1 MKPSAD
7 QLLAVSAFP
16 PAGSSVD
23 LAVSGGPDSVGL
35 LLLALAAG
43 LTVSVHHVDHHARAA
58 SGEDAEFVRAL
69 AARLG
74 VACRVHDVTVEAGG
88 NFEARARAQR
98 RRALPTGALTGHT
111 MDDLAETVLLNMVRG
126 AGVDG
131 LTPMLGDPTKPLLG
145 VRRAAL
151 HDFVDAEGVEAVH
164 DETNDDD
171 SFLRNRVRHQL
182 VPLLADLAQRDV
194 VPILARQ
201 ADVLFA
207 DRLWLDELVSG
218 DVSVGLSDVDCRE
231 LRTWPRARLR
241 RWLRAKLA
249 HVDEL
254 GERHPP
260 SSAEIDRALEVVAGE
275 ATATELTGGRRL
287 ARRDRRL
294 SLEDGSTTLTNHG

>member
-1 MKPSAD
+1 MKPSV
-7 QLLAVSAFP
+7 QRLLAESSFP
-16 PAGSSVD
+16 PAGTSVD

-43 LTVSVHHVDHHARAA
+43 LRVSVHHVNHHARAA

-69 AARLG
+69 AARVG
-74 VACRVHDVTVEAGG
+74 VPCVVHDVSVEAGG

-98 RRALPTGALTGHT
+98 RRALPSDALTGHT

-131 LTPMLGDPTKPLLG
+131 LTPMVGDPTKPLLG
-145 VRRAAL
+145 VRRATL
-151 HDFVDAEGVEAVH
+151 HEFVRGEGVDAVH

-171 SFLRNRVRHQL
+171 SFQRNRVRHQL
-182 VPLLADLAQRDV
+182 VPLLSEVAQRDV

-201 ADVLFA
+201 AAVLFA
-207 DRLWLDELVSG
+207 DRLWLDELVAG
-218 DVSVGLSDVDCRE
+218 DLSVNLSEIDCRE
-231 LRTWPRARLR
+231 LRAWPQARLR
-241 RWLRAKLA
+241 RWLRVKLA

-260 SSAEIDRALEVVAGE
+260 SSAEIDRALDVVAGE
-275 ATATELTGGRRL
+275 VTATELTGGRRL
-287 ARRDRRL
+287 ARRGRRL